1 MKKKSVFAFLQKKPA
16 KQPKEKSVKEQ
27 KAIVPAPLPVVTEK
41 DIEKYM
47 VAFGIGSQL
56 DTNEKRQF
64 IEIATAYSLNP
75 FKREI
80 YCVAY
85 ESRGERRLSIITGY
99 EVYLKRAERSGQLDG
114 WDVTFTGNGNDLKA
128 HITIWRKDRSQPIKH
143 SVDFKEYVQTTW
155 KNGKQVPNKFWAE
168 KPKTMLR
175 KVAISQGFRLAFPD
189 ELGGMPYTAD
199 ELPDE
204 MTKPKNVT
212 PPVDVKEGQS
222 DTSQGF
228 HERNEAANVPKNVTP
243 DKPKETKQDPPNDEA
258 TSRLNK
264 VYEAFDWEGHD
275 PEREYVVDQIAK
287 KVNDAKADEI
297 IDRIMA
303 LGLKK
308 AVF

>member
-1 MKKKSVFAFLQKKPA
+1 MAKKSLFSFLQKKPEK
-16 KQPKEKSVKEQ
+16 KQPKEAKKAQ
-27 KAIVPAPLPVVTEK
+27 KQVAVISPPPLPVVTEK

-47 VAFGIGSQL
+47 IAFGIGSQL
-56 DTNEKRQF
+56 NTNEKRQF

-85 ESRGERRLSIITGY
+85 ESRGERKLSIITGY

-114 WDVTFTGNGNDLKA
+114 WNVEFTGKGNDLEA

-189 ELGGMPYTAD
+189 ELGGMPYHPTNCRMIWLVATAI
-199 ELPDE
+199 
-204 MTKPKNVT
+204 KSK
-212 PPVDVKEGQS
+212 
-222 DTSQGF
+222 
-228 HERNEAANVPKNVTP
+228 RRI
-243 DKPKETKQDPPNDEA
+243 
-258 TSRLNK
+258 SRSLLRQQ
-264 VYEAFDWEGHD
+264 E
-275 PEREYVVDQIAK
+275 
-287 KVNDAKADEI
+287 
-297 IDRIMA
+297 
-303 LGLKK
+303 
-308 AVF
+308 